1 MLSYQVCDML
11 DLFSIKTDRF
21 KQIIKP
27 TNIRQEIVQN
37 LFDVIIEPCKLKK
50 LKLEYCVEDRVPDY
64 IKLDSQRIR
73 QVFMNLLQNA
83 LKFTYTG
90 SIQFTVDYDPLSKHI
105 IGKVKDTG
113 TGISEEQ

>member
-1 MLSYQVCDML
+1 ML

-21 KQIIKP
+21 KKIIKP
-27 TNIRQEIVQN
+27 TNVRQEIAQN
-37 LFDVIIEPCKLKK
+37 LFEVLNEPCQQKK
-50 LKLEYCVEDRVPDY
+50 LKLEYFVEDRVPDY
-64 IKLDSQRIR
+64 LKLDSQRIR

-90 SIQFTVDYDPLSKHI
+90 SIQFNVDYDPQSKFL